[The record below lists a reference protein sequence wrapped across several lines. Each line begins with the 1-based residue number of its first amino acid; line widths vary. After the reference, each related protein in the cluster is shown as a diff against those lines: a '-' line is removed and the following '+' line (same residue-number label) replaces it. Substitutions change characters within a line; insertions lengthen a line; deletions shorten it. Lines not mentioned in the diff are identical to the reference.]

1 MALFLKSKFL
11 YGEEFELKEGILV
24 IENGVITDFLE
35 NQENLSD
42 ILTKEDDKIITYEGL
57 VIPSFNNLHTHIGD
71 SAIKDVGINRTLDE
85 LVKPP
90 HGLKHRFL
98 NNCSDK
104 DIVNGMIAGMCELYE
119 NGTHIFCDYRE
130 NGLKGIQLLNNAL
143 NLFNVSKGITKNS
156 DSTNNSKNLLE
167 PYVLGRPT
175 IRLENTTKDDIKED
189 LRNEIFQILDLSQG
203 IGLSGLNE
211 YDDCELKFIRR
222 VIDEYN
228 SHNDNDNGEDNIK
241 DNIKDNSKVKSKKVF
256 SVHAGEHEGS
266 VQYSHKNYGLSEIE
280 RLINLELSPNF
291 IIHAVHVSDQEIQQI
306 KENNIPLVVCP
317 RANASFNVG
326 LPKIN
331 ELHEKGIL
339 MAIGTDNFMA
349 NSPSIF
355 REMDFIYKLYHL
367 EPLEI
372 LKMATVNGNKIL
384 GNSDYNYKNT
394 GLIKEGFKP
403 NFSFINYNFENSK
416 NLIATLI
423 TRCESKNI
431 DIEFKY
437 KFESL
442 LSKSL

>member
-1 MALFLKSKFL
+1 MTLFLKSNFL
-11 YGEEFELKEGILV
+11 YGEEFELKEGTLV
-24 IENGVITDFLE
+24 IENGIISDFLE
-35 NQENLSD
+35 GSNIKPESNEISVNEQTNNKDVFL
-42 ILTKEDDKIITYEGL
+42 KYNGL

-71 SAIKDVGINRTLDE
+71 SAIKDVGINKSLDE

-104 DIVNGMIAGMCELYE
+104 DIVNGMISGMYELYE

-130 NGLKGIQLLNNAL
+130 NGLKGINLLNSAL
-143 NLFNVSKGITKNS
+143 KLFNASLKDNYNS
-156 DSTNNSKNLLE
+156 INKSNSKNLLK
-167 PYVLGRPT
+167 PYILGRPT
-175 IRLENTTKDDIKED
+175 VRLENENKNKNSQENCLNKNDFNESELKK
-189 LRNEIFQILDLSQG
+189 EIFQILDFSQG

-211 YDDCELKFIRR
+211 YEDCELKFIRN

-228 SHNDNDNGEDNIK
+228 KTIRDG
-241 DNIKDNSKVKSKKVF
+241 KKVF

-266 VQYSHKNYGLSEIE
+266 VQYSRKNYGLSEIE
-280 RLINLELSPNF
+280 RLISLELKPDF
-291 IIHAVHVSDQEIQQI
+291 IIHAVHVSNQEIKQL
-306 KENNIPLVVCP
+306 KENNIPLVICP

-326 LPKIN
+326 LPKIR
-331 ELHEKGIL
+331 ELHKEGIL

-355 REMDFIYKLYHL
+355 KEMDFIYKLYHL

-372 LKMATVNGNKIL
+372 LKMATINGNKIL
-384 GNSDYNYKNT
+384 GNSNKEYDNL

-403 NFSFINYNFENSK
+403 NFNFINYNFENSK
-416 NLIATLI
+416 NIIATLI

-431 DIEFKY
+431 DTKFKHM
-437 KFESL
+437 FENFISL
-442 LSKSL
+442 